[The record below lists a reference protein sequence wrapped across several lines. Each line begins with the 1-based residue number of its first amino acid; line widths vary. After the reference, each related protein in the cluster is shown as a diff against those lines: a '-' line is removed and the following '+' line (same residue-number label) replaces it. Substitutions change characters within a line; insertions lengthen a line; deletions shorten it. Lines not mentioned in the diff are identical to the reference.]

1 MNVWKTLNLYIH
13 TLRYLRL
20 SQIIHRLSRFR
31 KTNIKLTEI
40 PSCELCEE
48 TFGSKCNPR
57 DSVMLSEKKFRFL
70 NSEEEFTNGVS
81 WQLKNKD
88 PLWNYNLH
96 YFYDL
101 IAENARARFEWHRK
115 LIEHWIDNNSIGKGV
130 GWDAYP
136 ISIRIVN
143 WIKWSVDNNYNS
155 EKIRKSLAL
164 QTRWL
169 LKNLERDLLANHYFS
184 NGKALIFS
192 GLFFK
197 GEESTK
203 WLESGLQIID
213 EQINEQIL
221 SDGGHFERSPMYHA
235 LILEDLLDLLLAAK
249 VWSSAILSPSQKK
262 WEKTIQIMLGW
273 LEYMSHPDGQI
284 CFFNDSAFGISHRM
298 AELTNYAKNIISI
311 QIEPKY
317 LTNTYGNKNTIIN
330 HLSPSGFI
338 RVTQKACGFV
348 SILDVGEVGPSYN
361 PGHAHADT
369 LSFEMSCEDSRF
381 IVNGGTSSYLSKNRN
396 YERSTAAHSTVEV
409 NGESSSQ
416 IWATFRVA
424 KRAFPRGLEI
434 KDYDDSWTIT
444 CSHDGYKRLK
454 GSPVHKR
461 EWIFEESAVLIR
473 DMIEGTFREAHAR
486 FILHPSVI
494 CEQLSSTEWV
504 FRTGGGR
511 TILAEIKQGVSL
523 LGWSQYAP
531 YFGRV
536 LKTRCL
542 IIKPREGCSVLKL
555 NSG

>member
-13 TLRYLRL
+13 TLRYLRV
-20 SQIIHRLSRFR
+20 SQFIHRLNRFR
-31 KTNIKLTEI
+31 KTRIKLTEI
-40 PSCELCEE
+40 PTCELCEE

-57 DSVMLSEKKFRFL
+57 ESVMLSENKFRFL
-70 NSEEEFTNGVS
+70 NSEEEFTGEVLWHLN
-81 WQLKNKD
+81 NKD

-101 IAENARARFEWHRK
+101 IAENAHNRFDWHSK
-115 LIEHWIDNNSIGKGV
+115 LIDHWIDNNSIGEGV

-143 WIKWSVDNNYNS
+143 WIKWSVDNNYNP
-155 EKIRKSLAL
+155 EKIRKSLVL
-164 QTRWL
+164 QARWL

-184 NGKALIFS
+184 NGKALVFS

-197 GEESTK
+197 GKESKK
-203 WLESGLQIID
+203 WLKSGLEIIN
-213 EQINEQIL
+213 EQIKEQIL

-235 LILEDLLDLLLAAK
+235 LILEDLLDLLLAAR
-249 VWSSAILSPSQKK
+249 VWSNVIPSSSKK
-262 WEKTIQIMLGW
+262 QWEKTIQIMLGW

-298 AELTNYAKNIISI
+298 AELADYAKNIIGNRTS
-311 QIEPKY
+311 PRY
-317 LTNTYGNKNTIIN
+317 LTNKYGNKKTIIN
-330 HLSPSGFI
+330 QLSPSGFI
-338 RVTQKACGFV
+338 RVTQRSCGLV

-381 IVNGGTSSYLSKNRN
+381 IVNGGTSSYWSKNRN
-396 YERSTAAHSTVEV
+396 YERSTAAHSTVEI

-424 KRAFPRGLEI
+424 KRAFPRDLEI
-434 KDYDDSWTIT
+434 KDYGDAWKIT
-444 CSHDGYKRLK
+444 CSHDGYKRLR

-461 EWIFEESAVLIR
+461 EWTFEDSSVLIR
-473 DMIEGTFREAHAR
+473 DTIEGTFREACAR

-494 CEQLSSTEWV
+494 CKQLSSSEWV
-504 FRTGGGR
+504 FRTGGDK
-511 TILAEIKQGVSL
+511 TILAEIKRGVSS

-531 YFGRV
+531 HFGKV

-542 IIKPREGCSVLKL
+542 VIKPSEGCSILKL

>member
-1 MNVWKTLNLYIH
+1 M
-13 TLRYLRL
+13 
-20 SQIIHRLSRFR
+20 
-31 KTNIKLTEI
+31 
-40 PSCELCEE
+40 CEE

-57 DSVMLSEKKFRFL
+57 ESVMLSENKFRFL
-70 NSEEEFTNGVS
+70 NSEEEFTDGVS
-81 WQLKNKD
+81 WHLNNKD
-88 PLWNYNLH
+88 PLWIYNLH

-101 IAENARARFEWHRK
+101 IAENARTRFDWHSK
-115 LIEHWIDNNSIGKGV
+115 LIDHWIDNNSIGEGV

-184 NGKALIFS
+184 NGKALVFS

-197 GEESTK
+197 GEESKK
-203 WLESGLQIID
+203 WLESGLEIID
-213 EQINEQIL
+213 EQIKEQIL

-249 VWSSAILSPSQKK
+249 VWSNAILTPSKKK

-284 CFFNDSAFGISHRM
+284 GFFNDSAFGISHRM
-298 AELTNYAKNIISI
+298 GELADYANNIMGN
-311 QIEPKY
+311 QTAPKY
-317 LTNTYGNKNTIIN
+317 LTNTYGNKKTIIN

-338 RVTQKACGFV
+338 RVMQKSSGFV
-348 SILDVGEVGPSYN
+348 AILDVGEVGPSYN

-381 IVNGGTSSYLSKNRN
+381 IVNGGTSSYWSKNRN
-396 YERSTAAHSTVEV
+396 YERSTAAHSTVEI

-416 IWATFRVA
+416 TWANFRVA
-424 KRAFPRGLEI
+424 KRAFPKSLEI
-434 KDYDDSWTIT
+434 KDYDDSWAIT
-444 CSHDGYKRLK
+444 CAHDGYKRLR

-494 CEQLSSTEWV
+494 CEQLSSIEWV